1 VKPNINSVEVHPQLS
16 NNGHPVHGAL
26 VGLWLDFGLPTF
38 GLSCCVRAEIVC
50 STTDRRV
57 RAQVLE
63 YNVYFSE
70 RVYCAVVVSCKL
82 DNQFVSKAMFVALNP
97 LQLLVIC
104 FVLYFWGD
112 LNGK

>member
-1 VKPNINSVEVHPQLS
+1 V
-16 NNGHPVHGAL
+16 AR
-26 VGLWLDFGLPTF
+26 LWFADFWF
-38 GLSCCVRAEIVC
+38 VVCVRAEIVC
-50 STTDRRV
+50 ITTDRRV